1 MDEDLPLRVR
11 PAEDEDAAL
20 IASLT
25 HQCWAGKVAP
35 SSSGHRDTPEQV
47 ADQLRAGGAFLLLVD
62 EEPAGSVRWTPADD
76 DADAWE
82 VKRMGV
88 LPRWRGRQLSQH
100 LVEAVVHHALA
111 SGVSELRL
119 AVRSDQPKLFDFYAA
134 FGFELAEELEYLG
147 ANPAEPEPFVMRRWL
162 RS

>member
-1 MDEDLPLRVR
+1 VDDDLPLLVR

-20 IASLT
+20 IAELT
-25 HQCWAGKVAP
+25 RQCWAGKVAP
-35 SSSGHRDTPEQV
+35 SSSGHRESAQQV
-47 ADQLRAGGAFLLLVD
+47 AEQLRTGGAFLLLVD
-62 EEPAGSVRWTPADD
+62 EVPVGSVRWMPADD
-76 DADAWE
+76 DTDAWE

-88 LPRWRGRQLSQH
+88 LPQWRGHQLSQH

-111 SGVSELRL
+111 CGIGELRL
-119 AVRSDQPKLFDFYAA
+119 AVRSDQPKLIDFYAA

-162 RS
+162 R